1 MTTAQLFFLL
11 AGVTTLIASIMVVTS
26 PKLIHA
32 GLWLILAL
40 AGIAVLFVFL
50 ESGFLA
56 VVQVAV
62 YIDAIAILI
71 IITVMLT
78 RAVMRETEPQINREW
93 ILAGLA
99 VLLLFAGLLALLTQ
113 IPDVHSTTLTSLPDA
128 EVILEDLG
136 TSLVDVDQY
145 VLPFEVASILLVAA
159 LVGAIVV
166 ARTPKAQSEDGGD
179 A

>member
-1 MTTAQLFFLL
+1 MTAAQLFFLF
-11 AGVTTLIASIMVVTS
+11 AAATTLIAAIMVVTS
-26 PKLIHA
+26 PKLVHA

-40 AGIAVLFVFL
+40 AGIAVLFVML

-78 RAVMRETEPQINREW
+78 RAVMRETEPQINRDW
-93 ILAGLA
+93 ILAGVA
-99 VLLLFAGLLALLTQ
+99 VLLIFSGLLALLTQ
-113 IPDVHSTTLTSLPDA
+113 IPGASNTTLSILPDS

-136 TSLVDVDQY
+136 KSLVDVEGF

-159 LVGAIVV
+159 LVGAMLV
-166 ARTPKAQSEDGGD
+166 ARAPKSRPEDGGE